1 MKNLKI
7 NTSSASYEVTIGSNS
22 VEKISEYT
30 DSYDKILL
38 FSNNKVG
45 DLYKNKLLSLL
56 PKNKTFYFQ
65 INDGEQYKNIN
76 SAMDIY
82 SFLIDKNF
90 SRNSL
95 IICLG
100 GGVICDL
107 GGFVASTFMRGID
120 FLQIPTSLLA
130 QVDASIGGKVA
141 INHPLGKNLIGAFK
155 QPIGVLIDTNF
166 LHTLS
171 KKEFQSGMGEIIKHS
186 ILIKD
191 KSYFDF
197 LSANSKDIKN
207 LDSNFINEVIYKSC
221 LIKKSFVEND
231 EFEKGNRALLNLGHT
246 YGHALENL
254 YNYQHISHGNA
265 ISKGIIFELYLSK
278 ELNFISQEKID
289 SIEILFKKFDI
300 DSTPIF
306 IENSILLNLI
316 KNDKKN
322 INNNINFILPHES
335 FCVNT
340 SVDSDLIL
348 KVNSN
353 FKNNFLKAVIDI
365 GTNSCRLFIAQVNKE
380 NNDLKI
386 ITPLYKDLGIS
397 KLGKNLNN
405 SGILSQKSIDKT
417 FSILKRFKTKAENMG
432 VNEIIAFATSATR
445 EASNGG
451 LFVESIKAQFNIDTV
466 VIPGEIEAKLS
477 FNSNSVLYSGEI
489 LTLDI
494 GGGSTEITIGTSNEI
509 SYIKSFPIGVVKL
522 TEMFFKEDNYSLE
535 AINSASCYLKGF
547 FKEISKFKDQNFSI
561 IGVAGSVTTNVSV
574 LKSMK
579 KFEEDKIDNFNL
591 TYTNLKDNLNLF
603 LSLPLKERENIIG
616 LEANRADV
624 IISGNIILLTILDLL
639 KKNSLIVSTKDNLEG
654 AMVLNI

>member
-30 DSYDKILL
+30 DNYDKILL

-166 LHTLS
+166 LHTLP

-197 LSANSKDIKN
+197 LSTNSKDIKN
-207 LDSNFINEVIYKSC
+207 LNSNFINEVIYKSC

-231 EFEKGNRALLNLGHT
+231 EFEKGDRALLNLGHT

-278 ELNFISQEKID
+278 ELNFISQDKID

-300 DSTPIF
+300 DSTPVF

-322 INNNINFILPHES
+322 INNNINFILPHEN

-365 GTNSCRLFIAQVNKE
+365 GTNSCRLFIAQINKE

-397 KLGKNLNN
+397 RLGKNLNN

-417 FSILKRFKTKAENMG
+417 FSILKRFKIKAENMG

-477 FNSNSVLYSGEI
+477 FNSNSILYSGKI

-494 GGGSTEITIGTSNEI
+494 GGGSTEITIGDSNEI

-522 TEMFFKEDNYSLE
+522 TEMFFKDENYSLE

-574 LKSMK
+574 LKSME

-603 LSLPLKERENIIG
+603 LSLPLKERENIRG